1 METFNM
7 IFLIYGIPSCVLYF
21 LVIATVISMRKNF
34 SSSFNTIFLMTAVVN
49 LGTWFN
55 TWLTLRLT
63 VEPFFF
69 WYYYW
74 VMTPEIEWFR
84 NIQQFLV
91 SYFYFAQNA
100 CAFLFTINRFTAI
113 CMPSQHQVVRY
124 CSQTLWTTWK
134 WPFILVIHLISLSI
148 PLATR
153 WPAIVTYVYDQN
165 TNSFTQKR
173 GSTINVLTAMICY
186 GSVVMA
192 ICIAANVY
200 AVYCL
205 LKFRATTKTSKN
217 ELSFTLISFSIF
229 LAQTMNIS
237 IVILSAIFVYTA
249 NGAGSAFLSTITPY
263 TSDIFSLGPPVYT
276 MIVPGPIRNRMRSVV
291 RKTLHLQNSS
301 SSVSKIVTTIPSR

>member
-100 CAFLFTINRFTAI
+100 SRQWELIRRRSNIHAYKTGISNMSGDIGLF
-113 CMPSQHQVVRY
+113 
-124 CSQTLWTTWK
+124 W
-134 WPFILVIHLISLSI
+134 
-148 PLATR
+148 
-153 WPAIVTYVYDQN
+153 
-165 TNSFTQKR
+165 
-173 GSTINVLTAMICY
+173 
-186 GSVVMA
+186 
-192 ICIAANVY
+192 
-200 AVYCL
+200 
-205 LKFRATTKTSKN
+205 
-217 ELSFTLISFSIF
+217 E
-229 LAQTMNIS
+229 
-237 IVILSAIFVYTA
+237 
-249 NGAGSAFLSTITPY
+249 
-263 TSDIFSLGPPVYT
+263 
-276 MIVPGPIRNRMRSVV
+276 
-291 RKTLHLQNSS
+291 
-301 SSVSKIVTTIPSR
+301 SRD